1 MPGPVGVVATVGED
15 RGLTPEERVE
25 RSRVEKWTRVAEAA
39 KQRLVRIE
47 HKVTTA
53 NEATQARLQIKA
65 QQTREEIARAERELS
80 GAVN

>member
-25 RSRVEKWTRVAEAA
+25 RSRVEKWTRVLEAA

-47 HKVTTA
+47 HKSATA